1 MDAQWIWDHDYKFAR
16 WQHRP
21 IGHGARFAVHGT
33 LVFLFMYET
42 VAVATSFSCSAC
54 LVISSAAD
62 NSPTGRPMRI
72 TRG

>member
-33 LVFLFMYET
+33 LVFFIY
-42 VAVATSFSCSAC
+42 V
-54 LVISSAAD
+54 
-62 NSPTGRPMRI
+62 
-72 TRG
+72 